1 MTNYIYWKW
10 GKGDTTNIK
19 SSRNTTNKSHKNEDI
34 DENIKTDIID
44 DINQIK
50 RDIIYDEIVPQ
61 YDIPSDKRE
70 LASERISGRQLII
83 QTPIN
88 PFLSDCDYL
97 NDLKVQDTH
106 LRPRDSNI

>member
-10 GKGDTTNIK
+10 GKGDTSNIK
-19 SSRNTTNKSHKNEDI
+19 SSRNKSYKNEDI
-34 DENIKTDIID
+34 KKEITD
-44 DINQIK
+44 DINLKK
-50 RDIIYDEIVPQ
+50 RDLIYDEIVPE

-106 LRPRDSNI
+106 LRPKDSNI

>member
-1 MTNYIYWKW
+1 MRTQRRVFEKLSE
-10 GKGDTTNIK
+10 TTK
-19 SSRNTTNKSHKNEDI
+19 
-34 DENIKTDIID
+34 
-44 DINQIK
+44 
-50 RDIIYDEIVPQ
+50 V
-61 YDIPSDKRE
+61 E